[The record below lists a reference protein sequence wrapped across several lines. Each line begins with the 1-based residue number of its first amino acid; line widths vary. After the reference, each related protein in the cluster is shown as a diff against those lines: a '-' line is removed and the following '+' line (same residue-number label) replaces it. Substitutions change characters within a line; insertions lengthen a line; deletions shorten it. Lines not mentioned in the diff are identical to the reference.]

1 MATPVPARSRA
12 LLPSLVVGAVIVG
25 IVALAGWL
33 LLLFVKGV
41 VVLVSY
47 GVGIALI
54 VLPLLLAHRLLAGHR
69 GAERRQRIGAIAQA
83 VGLGVALCVVA
94 YFVGRHGWLLVAI
107 PAAVVA
113 VLRLTHEATT
123 RWRARRPVSAAG

>member
-1 MATPVPARSRA
+1 MTTPVPARTRG
-12 LLPSLVVGAVIVG
+12 LLPSLVVGAAIVG

-54 VLPLLLAHRLLAGHR
+54 VLPLLLAHRVVAGHT
-69 GAERRQRIGAIAQA
+69 GAERRHRIGVIAQA
-83 VGLGVALCVVA
+83 VGLGIALCVIA
-94 YFVGRHGWLLVAI
+94 YFVGRHGWLLIAI

-123 RWRARRPVSAAG
+123 RRRARRPVPAGS

>member
-1 MATPVPARSRA
+1 MADVVPARSRA
-12 LLPSLVVGAVIVG
+12 LLPSLVVGAAVVG
-25 IVALAGWL
+25 VVALAGWL
-33 LLLFVKGV
+33 LLLFVKGT

-54 VLPLLLAHRLLAGHR
+54 VLPLLLAHRLVAGHT

-83 VGLGVALCVVA
+83 VGLGVALCVIA
-94 YFVGRHGWLLVAI
+94 YFVGRHGWLLIAI

-113 VLRLTHEATT
+113 VLRVAHGMAGRRHARHPVPAT
-123 RWRARRPVSAAG
+123 S